1 MKLIGQGAE
10 AKIYLNSAS
19 NIIIKKRES
28 KNYRLKEI
36 DDELIS
42 SRTKRESKIMIK
54 LQPIAPKVY
63 KTTTN
68 TIEMEFIE
76 GKLVKDILDKNVSIT
91 KDIAKAV
98 SFMHNKNIVHGDL
111 TTGNMIF
118 TDSIRLID
126 FGLAKVST
134 KQEDK
139 AVDLHLL
146 HQALESKHFKVKV
159 KVWEDFLKHY
169 DITDKK
175 EVLERLEK
183 VQLRGKNKK

>member
-28 KNYRLKEI
+28 KNYRLKEL
-36 DDELIS
+36 DDDLIV
-42 SRTKRESKIMIK
+42 SRTKRESKIMTK
-54 LQPIAPKVY
+54 LESLAPKVY
-63 KTTTN
+63 KTTNN
-68 TIEMEFIE
+68 TIEMEFIKGE
-76 GKLVKDILDKNVSIT
+76 LVKDILNKNVNIT

-98 SFMHNKNIVHGDL
+98 SIMHNKNIVHGDL

-118 TDSIRLID
+118 NGSIILID

-146 HQALESKHFKVKV
+146 HQALESKHFEVKN

-169 DITDKK
+169 DIIDKK
-175 EVLERLEK
+175 EVLKRLEK